1 MKERK
6 ESVMTVSIFTC
17 VIEKLE
23 MFQYIGNEN
32 RYRRDWDEGPDP
44 ETTCQLEYRM

>member
-6 ESVMTVSIFTC
+6 ESVMMVSIFTC

-23 MFQYIGNEN
+23 VFQFIENED
-32 RYRRDWDEGPDP
+32 R
-44 ETTCQLEYRM
+44 